1 MMIKEAFFLGT
12 KKRRRYFE
20 GWYFKCISAD
30 RQHAIAFIPGMSID
44 RKGNK
49 HSFVQIINAT
59 SGKTWYH
66 SFAFSEFQAKTKEF
80 KVNIGENVFG
90 SKGLKV
96 NIPSDSGGVEG
107 ELTFFDIK
115 LFPSGKKNPGIMGPY
130 TDIPL
135 MECYHAIIHLAHKIS
150 GKIELDGE
158 VLDFDGGVG
167 YIEKDYG
174 RSFPESYV
182 WIQGGHFDENDACF
196 VFSRAKIPFLG
207 SHFTGFFA
215 YFTDFKGLTHRFA
228 TYNRSKVVQWEVDK
242 EKGYCSGKLKNAD
255 VTLEFKARMDGG
267 GRLRAPVDGK
277 MEREI
282 IESIRADVYLR
293 LKSSDGQVLFEGNS
307 DQAGMEISL

>member
-1 MMIKEAFFLGT
+1 MIKEAFFLGT

-30 RQHAIAFIPGMSID
+30 RKHAIAFIPGMAID

-49 HSFVQIINAT
+49 HSFVQVINAA

-66 SFAFSEFQAKTKEF
+66 SFPYSAFQAKRDKFEA
-80 KVNIGENVFG
+80 KIGENIFN

-96 NIPSDSGGVEG
+96 NISAESGQIRGQLDFSD
-107 ELTFFDIK
+107 IR
-115 LFPSGKKNPGIMGPY
+115 LFPSGKKNPGIMGPF
-130 TDIPL
+130 THIPF
-135 MECYHAIIHLAHKIS
+135 MECYHAIIHLSHKIT

-158 VLDFDGGVG
+158 VLDFDDGIG

-174 RSFPESYV
+174 RSFPETYI
-182 WIQGGHFDENDACF
+182 WIQAGHFNADNACF

-215 YFTDFKGLTHRFA
+215 YFTDFNGLTHRFA
-228 TYNRSKVVQWEVDK
+228 TYNRSKLSQWEVVVD
-242 EKGYCSGKLKNAD
+242 KGYCSATLKNSKAR
-255 VTLEFKARMDGG
+255 LEFKAKMDGG
-267 GRLRAPVDGK
+267 GRLRAPVEGLMD
-277 MEREI
+277 REI

-293 LKSSDGQVLFEGNS
+293 LTDSDGQVLFEGTS